1 MTQFIES
8 VSTHQLLPPYRSENS
23 KVHCFL
29 FDISVGAIQKYCD
42 TFLNLGEPSNR
53 GFHYRPIAEAPFG
66 LLSVTEYPA
75 LCSLDQKT
83 AQSFGVKTQEWDHL
97 RQTEFYV
104 AVPVHRYRVTGGNVL
119 VDPVIQWVQ
128 PIIITDNATS
138 AFSGREILGLET
150 LYGEIK
156 SPPATKPGG
165 LSFNVSLPSWV
176 VFAPNS
182 PQTMMPFVAI
192 NSGPPLAAALAQ
204 NAVNSSA
211 IAQLEAAIPDLA
223 GMLEG
228 RFPETLELVIL
239 KQFRSAAD
247 ATQAIYQALIIC
259 ENRYSNVTDMT
270 VYDPHSVTIDFQN
283 GAMVREII
291 HTFLDVPTST
301 GLVVFK
307 PVPGRKVGR
316 SQAPHYTRPL
326 VKMAVSFTA
335 TIDSM
340 DIKTQFTFRDLVS
353 A

>member
-8 VSTHQLLPPYRSENS
+8 VSTHQLLPPYHSDNS
-23 KVHCFL
+23 KVYCFL
-29 FDISVGAIQKYCD
+29 FDITIGAIQTYCD
-42 TFLNLGEPSNR
+42 TYLNLGDAQRR
-53 GFHYRPIAEAPFG
+53 GFHYRPVPEAPFG

-83 AQSFGVKTQEWDHL
+83 ARTFGVKTKEWDHL
-97 RQTEFYV
+97 TQTEFYV
-104 AVPVHRYRVTGGNVL
+104 AVPVHRYRVTKDNVL
-119 VDPVIQWVQ
+119 VDPIIQWVQ
-128 PIIITDNATS
+128 PIIITNNATS

-156 SPPATKPGG
+156 SPPAAKPGAFV
-165 LSFNVSLPSWV
+165 FNVSLPSWV

-182 PQTMMPFVAI
+182 PQTMMPFVTI
-192 NSGPPLAAALAQ
+192 NGGPALDAASAQ
-204 NAVNSSA
+204 EAVDTSV

-259 ENRYSNVTDMT
+259 ENRYSNVSGVT
-270 VYDPHSVTIDFQN
+270 VYNPDAVTIDFQN
-283 GAMVREII
+283 GAMVGEII
-291 HTFLDVPTST
+291 HTFLSVPTRT
-301 GLVVFK
+301 GRVVFK

-316 SQAPHYTRPL
+316 SFAPHYTRPV

-335 TIDSM
+335 TIDLM
-340 DIKTQFTFRDLVS
+340 DIKTQFTFRDSPAV
-353 A
+353 